1 MLRIEHLPIS
11 QIAQASLR
19 PGTRRSICRVGSLG
33 SRLTRAGMR
42 LDHALGLYFEGQLD
56 ADGEANFHSYR

>member
-19 PGTRRSICRVGSLG
+19 PGT
-33 SRLTRAGMR
+33 RLTRAGMR